1 MCTMKPNVKSTCRVR
16 ARGRVRVRVSRTPTS
31 VKEHLYDRAQE
42 DVDVELH
49 LVRVR
54 HLVNAF
60 IQG

>member
-1 MCTMKPNVKSTCRVR
+1 MRVR
-16 ARGRVRVRVSRTPTS
+16 ARVRVRVRVSRTPTS

-42 DVDVELH
+42 DVDVQLH